1 MRTRTPSCFV
11 QRGRPDAS
19 VFLRGQNEKAIK
31 IARDTLKRI
40 SARVK
45 DGVSDYDPLVER
57 VIERLMSERKGD
69 DWSVHR
75 YERLA
80 GRCRRR
86 LASARRAGTRLRAHV
101 RARQIPGVHMRLTH
115 LGS

>member
-86 LASARRAGTRLRAHV
+86 LARRAGTRLRAHV

>member
-1 MRTRTPSCFV
+1 M
-11 QRGRPDAS
+11 
-19 VFLRGQNEKAIK
+19 RGQNEKAIK

-86 LASARRAGTRLRAHV
+86 LASLPDALARACAPMCGLVKFLAFTCAS
-101 RARQIPGVHMRLTH
+101 PT
-115 LGS
+115 